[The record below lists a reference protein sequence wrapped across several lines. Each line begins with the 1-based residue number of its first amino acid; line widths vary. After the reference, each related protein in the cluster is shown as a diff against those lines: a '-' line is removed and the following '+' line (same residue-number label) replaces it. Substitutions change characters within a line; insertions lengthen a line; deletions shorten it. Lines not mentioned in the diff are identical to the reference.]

1 MFQGGSL
8 VINADDNTSKIQTR
22 SHILDFVTEVIDYTS
37 KSILGEIVGVLG
49 IEAKLI

>member
-8 VINADDNTSKIQTR
+8 VINADDYTSKIYNR
-22 SHILDFVTEVIDYTS
+22 NYIFNFVTEVIGYTS

>member
-8 VINADDNTSKIQTR
+8 VINADDTTSKIQTR
-22 SHILDFVTEVIDYTS
+22 NYIFDFVTEVIDYTS

>member
-8 VINADDNTSKIQTR
+8 VINTDDYTSKIQTR

-37 KSILGEIVGVLG
+37 KSILGEIVGVLVL
-49 IEAKLI
+49 KLN

>member
-8 VINADDNTSKIQTR
+8 VINADYNTSKIQTR
-22 SHILDFVTEVIDYTS
+22 NYIFDFATEVIDYTT